1 MIHAEA
7 SWDSPSVRWTLES
20 TDEETGFKIVKDK
33 EGVVTETAYDDKD
46 AAQTAWDTLNEEMIQ
61 QGYTP

>member
-7 SWDSPSVRWTLES
+7 TWDSPSVRWTLES
-20 TDEETGFKIVKDK
+20 TDEETGYKIVKDR
-33 EGVVTETAYDDKD
+33 EGVVTETAYADKD

>member
-7 SWDSPSVRWTLES
+7 TWDSPSVRWTLES
-20 TDEETGFKIVKDK
+20 TDEETGYKIVKDR
-33 EGVVTETAYDDKD
+33 EGVVTETAYPDKD
-46 AAQTAWDTLNEEMIQ
+46 AAQTAWNNINNEMIQ